1 MSRATW
7 CLSSFILLGLAACGG
22 VRGTNDSDP
31 VGVSEER
38 AMLAGA
44 VLAPCWPCLV
54 APDTANPAIVDPAIG
69 REKQWLSDHYV
80 WLDPAVEHREK
91 LFVHLPGQSNAG
103 PANTPA
109 QFKYLAQEAARL
121 GYHVIVLTYANTV
134 GVGGG
139 AASVCKWTTYDKTA
153 ELCQENTRLEV
164 LDGKARGG
172 TPELA
177 VHLVFK
183 GMTDA
188 HAEAHGVY
196 DRLTKLLEHLALERP
211 GEKWSRFL
219 QGRGPDLA
227 PAWQKIAISGFSYG
241 GNEAALIARSYR
253 VHRVTLFGSP
263 RDGSG
268 TTPNGWVRPGETP
281 SKRYYGL
288 VHDQDPLYLLTLS
301 SWDMLGMSN
310 SGPAVFEENIASP
323 YGKTHMLVTDRVPA
337 PNTFPNAA
345 HHSSVAHDD
354 FTPCMQ
360 QGSTIQCAAL
370 GAGPPL
376 LGEVWRYMLGAQGPE
391 GEDDSRDDSSDESRD
406 EDD

>member
-1 MSRATW
+1 MGGVRFIMSRATW
-7 CLSSFILLGLAACGG
+7 CLSSVILLGLAACGG

-139 AASVCKWTTYDKTA
+139 AASVCKWT
-153 ELCQENTRLEV
+153 
-164 LDGKARGG
+164 
-172 TPELA
+172 
-177 VHLVFK
+177 
-183 GMTDA
+183 DA

-196 DRLTKLLEHLALERP
+196 DRLTKLLEYLALERP
-211 GEKWSRFL
+211 GEGWSRFL

-376 LGEVWRYMLGAQGPE
+376 LGEVWRYMLGAEGPE
-391 GEDDSRDDSSDESRD
+391 SEDDSRDDSSDESRD

>member
-1 MSRATW
+1 M
-7 CLSSFILLGLAACGG
+7 
-22 VRGTNDSDP
+22 
-31 VGVSEER
+31 
-38 AMLAGA
+38 
-44 VLAPCWPCLV
+44 
-54 APDTANPAIVDPAIG
+54 ANPAIVDPAIG

-80 WLDPAVEHREK
+80 WLDSTVESREK

-103 PANTPA
+103 PVNSPA

-153 ELCQENTRLEV
+153 ELCQENARLEI

-172 TPELA
+172 TPELP

-211 GEKWSRFL
+211 REGWSRFL
-219 QGRGPDLA
+219 QGRDPDRA
-227 PAWQKIAISGFSYG
+227 PAWKKIVISGFSYG
-241 GNEAALIARSYR
+241 GNEAALIARFHR
-253 VHRVTLFGSP
+253 VHRVTMFGSP

-301 SWDMLGMSN
+301 SWDTLGMSD
-310 SGPAVFEENIASP
+310 SGAAVFEDSIASP

-345 HHSSVAHDD
+345 QHSSVAHDD
-354 FTPCMQ
+354 FTPCML
-360 QGSTIQCAAL
+360 GGPTVECAAP
-370 GAGPPL
+370 GAGTPL
-376 LGEVWRYMLGAQGPE
+376 LGEVWRYMLGGHGAE
-391 GEDDSRDDSSDESRD
+391 GEDDSGDDSFESGN
-406 EDD
+406 EAE